1 MHRRV
6 SDDDEAGSENG
17 ALKSDRCSREER
29 GLLDNLGQEE
39 GSGNDFPPG
48 RKPFPRMVP
57 GPQRHCRTLIPAKI
71 WSILQPSAAF
81 VGSDLAPTISQ
92 RPKARLFERRASIRP
107 APLSV
112 CEGHL
117 IDHSSREM
125 ISEMPS
131 PDSDGTKS
139 GPATEVDLTIS
150 LSELSDEDLVT
161 HHLSGREGAFQ
172 ELFDRYRDRLVHF
185 ITRKTGDGD
194 RAQDLVQEAFI
205 RVTRH
210 LHRFDTS
217 KKFSTWVYTIASN
230 LSKNELR
237 NRSRSPLVLFQKLT
251 SNWDDD
257 HRPLQFED
265 LTMQPDDLF
274 RKRFL
279 RRLVEDTVDE
289 LPEHHRLVFR
299 LRELEGKS
307 YEEIAEIT
315 GVNLGTVKS
324 RLHRAR
330 NSFAQRIEH
339 SLN

>member
-1 MHRRV
+1 MV
-6 SDDDEAGSENG
+6 NFNPDE
-17 ALKSDRCSREER
+17 LKKLLRET
-29 GLLDNLGQEE
+29 
-39 GSGNDFPPG
+39 P
-48 RKPFPRMVP
+48 
-57 GPQRHCRTLIPAKI
+57 
-71 WSILQPSAAF
+71 
-81 VGSDLAPTISQ
+81 VGSLTDEQLVSAHLQ
-92 RPKARLFERRASIRP
+92 GRA
-107 APLSV
+107 
-112 CEGHL
+112 
-117 IDHSSREM
+117 
-125 ISEMPS
+125 
-131 PDSDGTKS
+131 
-139 GPATEVDLTIS
+139 
-150 LSELSDEDLVT
+150 
-161 HHLSGREGAFQ
+161 GAFQ
-172 ELFDRYRDRLVHF
+172 ELYDRYRDRLIHF
-185 ITRKTGDGD
+185 VTRKTGDPD

-251 SNWDDD
+251 SGWEDD

-265 LTMQPDDLF
+265 YSMRPDDLY
-274 RKRFL
+274 RKRYL
-279 RRLVEDTVDE
+279 RNLVEEMVKE

-330 NSFAQRIEH
+330 NSFAQRIEPF
-339 SLN
+339 LN

>member
-1 MHRRV
+1 MAELR
-6 SDDDEAGSENG
+6 SKDLIDGSERSTDSPVG
-17 ALKSDRCSREER
+17 EMTDEE
-29 GLLDNLGQEE
+29 LVTAHLE
-39 GSGNDFPPG
+39 GTPD
-48 RKPFPRMVP
+48 
-57 GPQRHCRTLIPAKI
+57 
-71 WSILQPSAAF
+71 AF
-81 VGSDLAPTISQ
+81 NE
-92 RPKARLFERRASIRP
+92 LFERYRER
-107 APLSV
+107 
-112 CEGHL
+112 L
-117 IDHSSREM
+117 I
-125 ISEMPS
+125 
-131 PDSDGTKS
+131 
-139 GPATEVDLTIS
+139 
-150 LSELSDEDLVT
+150 
-161 HHLSGREGAFQ
+161 
-172 ELFDRYRDRLVHF
+172 HF
-185 ITRKTGDGD
+185 ISRKTGDPD

-217 KKFSTWVYTIASN
+217 KKFSTWIYTIASN

-251 SNWDDD
+251 NNWEDD

-265 LTMQPDDLF
+265 GTMKPDDLY
-274 RKRFL
+274 RKRYL
-279 RRLVEDTVDE
+279 ERIVEDTVKE

-339 SLN
+339 LLN

>member
-1 MHRRV
+1 MPETQL
-6 SDDDEAGSENG
+6 SGG
-17 ALKSDRCSREER
+17 ASGPTAQE
-29 GLLDNLGQEE
+29 LLDRR
-39 GSGNDFPPG
+39 PG
-48 RKPFPRMVP
+48 
-57 GPQRHCRTLIPAKI
+57 
-71 WSILQPSAAF
+71 
-81 VGSDLAPTISQ
+81 
-92 RPKARLFERRASIRP
+92 
-107 APLSV
+107 
-112 CEGHL
+112 
-117 IDHSSREM
+117 
-125 ISEMPS
+125 
-131 PDSDGTKS
+131 
-139 GPATEVDLTIS
+139 
-150 LSELSDEDLVT
+150 ELSDEELVSA
-161 HHLSGREGAFQ
+161 HLEGREGAFQ
-172 ELFDRYRDRLVHF
+172 ELFYRYRDRLVHF
-185 ITRKTGDGD
+185 IARKTGDPD
-194 RAQDLVQEAFI
+194 RAQDLAQEAFI

-251 SNWDDD
+251 SGWDDD

-265 LTMQPDDLF
+265 LSMRPDDLYQ
-274 RKRFL
+274 KRFL

-307 YEEIAEIT
+307 YEEISEIT

-339 SLN
+339 LLN

>member
-1 MHRRV
+1 MANAASSSSNSQSARP
-6 SDDDEAGSENG
+6 SET
-17 ALKSDRCSREER
+17 DR
-29 GLLDNLGQEE
+29 
-39 GSGNDFPPG
+39 
-48 RKPFPRMVP
+48 
-57 GPQRHCRTLIPAKI
+57 
-71 WSILQPSAAF
+71 
-81 VGSDLAPTISQ
+81 
-92 RPKARLFERRASIRP
+92 
-107 APLSV
+107 APL
-112 CEGHL
+112 
-117 IDHSSREM
+117 
-125 ISEMPS
+125 
-131 PDSDGTKS
+131 
-139 GPATEVDLTIS
+139 A
-150 LSELSDEDLVT
+150 ELSDEALVT
-161 HHLSGREGAFQ
+161 AHLDGREGAFH
-172 ELFDRYRDRLVHF
+172 ELFSRYRDRLVYF
-185 ITRKTGDGD
+185 ITRKTGDSD

-230 LSKNELR
+230 LAKNELR

-265 LTMQPDDLF
+265 LTMQPDDLYQ
-274 RKRFL
+274 KRFL
-279 RRLVEDTVDE
+279 RRLVEDTVEE

>member
-1 MHRRV
+1 M
-6 SDDDEAGSENG
+6 AQ
-17 ALKSDRCSREER
+17 LKLAEQEQSRELR
-29 GLLDNLGQEE
+29 
-39 GSGNDFPPG
+39 
-48 RKPFPRMVP
+48 
-57 GPQRHCRTLIPAKI
+57 
-71 WSILQPSAAF
+71 
-81 VGSDLAPTISQ
+81 
-92 RPKARLFERRASIRP
+92 
-107 APLSV
+107 PLS
-112 CEGHL
+112 
-117 IDHSSREM
+117 D
-125 ISEMPS
+125 
-131 PDSDGTKS
+131 
-139 GPATEVDLTIS
+139 
-150 LSELSDEDLVT
+150 LSDEELVT
-161 HHLSGREGAFQ
+161 AHLEGRAGAFQ
-172 ELFDRYRDRLVHF
+172 LLYDRYRDRLVHF
-185 ITRKTGDGD
+185 IIRKTGDPD

-237 NRSRSPLVLFQKLT
+237 NRSRSPLVLFQKLQN
-251 SNWDDD
+251 SWDDD

-265 LTMQPDDLF
+265 SRMRPDDLY

-279 RRLVEDTVDE
+279 KRIVEETVEE

-330 NSFAQRIEH
+330 NSFAQRIEPH
-339 SLN
+339 LN